1 MHLFLLWLC
10 SSRVSRA
17 VLELRGAPIDFSV
30 LVIPT
35 NFLPSPQKTWLRN
48 SLRDVEY
55 NRSPVEEGNPTEPAD
70 VLRQTPSCP
79 DDSLLMPIFLCVF
92 RAHAASLLDNTA
104 KLPGRSIHDS
114 SPGGVYGVGRCCWP
128 GARTD
133 RATSRIDDRRAV
145 SESAS
150 PKSDALS
157 GLVLALPDRT
167 LIHEKTTK
175 RCACVHRNLPLIL
188 LFKGQNQP
196 HIRPASGIALT
207 AAHVRVLDVVIAIGL
222 QFAMHSIVFLAYCT
236 LSSFEFV

>member
-1 MHLFLLWLC
+1 M
-10 SSRVSRA
+10 
-17 VLELRGAPIDFSV
+17 E
-30 LVIPT
+30 
-35 NFLPSPQKTWLRN
+35 
-48 SLRDVEY
+48 EY

-79 DDSLLMPIFLCVF
+79 DDSLLMPIFVCVF

-175 RCACVHRNLPLIL
+175 RCACVHRNLPLL
-188 LFKGQNQP
+188 LFGVKINPIFGQP
-196 HIRPASGIALT
+196 GIALT

-222 QFAMHSIVFLAYCT
+222 QFAMHSIVFLGYCT
-236 LSSFEFV
+236 LSSFEFL